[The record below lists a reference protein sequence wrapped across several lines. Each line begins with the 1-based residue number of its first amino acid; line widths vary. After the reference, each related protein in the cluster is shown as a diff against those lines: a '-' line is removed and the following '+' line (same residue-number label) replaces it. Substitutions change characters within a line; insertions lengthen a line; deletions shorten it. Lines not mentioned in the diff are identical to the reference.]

1 MMGLYKTFREDSFI
15 RNTSKITVILLIAEA
30 FRLLLNFTLDI
41 VLYVLFFGLLL
52 KLIWTITRYESTNT
66 NEDSKNT
73 VGSN

>member
-1 MMGLYKTFREDSFI
+1 MGLYKTFREDSFT
-15 RNTSKITVILLIAEA
+15 RNASKITVILLIAEA

-66 NEDSKNT
+66 NEDSKST

>member
-1 MMGLYKTFREDSFI
+1 MMGLYRTFREDSFI

-41 VLYVLFFGLLL
+41 VLYVLFFGLIL
-52 KLIWTITRYESTNT
+52 KLIWTVARYESTNT
-66 NEDSKNT
+66 NEDSKST